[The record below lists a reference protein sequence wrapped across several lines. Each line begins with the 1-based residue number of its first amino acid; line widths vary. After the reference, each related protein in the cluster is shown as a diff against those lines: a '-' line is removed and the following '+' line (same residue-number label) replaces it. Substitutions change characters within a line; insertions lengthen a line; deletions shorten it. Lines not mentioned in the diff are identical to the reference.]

1 MFKESL
7 EGIGVWYIARGLN
20 NDNIPT
26 RYHGFDGVTKR
37 KDPFTGKVTEH
48 KKKEVR
54 WRGNVIHDII
64 RNPIYKGEK
73 WIKEVMY
80 SVPYI
85 IQPDIWEKV
94 NNNLSLN
101 KKKVGKKTQYR
112 YLLNDLITC
121 SSCGRKFVGK
131 KRISS
136 SDNSYKCKGKIY
148 PHPECSVSRGMKWG

>member
-73 WIKEVMY
+73 WI
-80 SVPYI
+80 
-85 IQPDIWEKV
+85 
-94 NNNLSLN
+94 N
-101 KKKVGKKTQYR
+101 
-112 YLLNDLITC
+112 
-121 SSCGRKFVGK
+121 
-131 KRISS
+131 
-136 SDNSYKCKGKIY
+136 
-148 PHPECSVSRGMKWG
+148 